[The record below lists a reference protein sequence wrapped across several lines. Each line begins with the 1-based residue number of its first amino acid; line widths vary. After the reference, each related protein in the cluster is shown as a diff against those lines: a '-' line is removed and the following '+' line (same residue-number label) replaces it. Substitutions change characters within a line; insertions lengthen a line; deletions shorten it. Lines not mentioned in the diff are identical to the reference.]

1 MFSFHYS
8 GFKYHVFHCDITA
21 VRGNLCSLNILV
33 YCCSHFYNFFSNLV
47 SNCVTTQKLYVV
59 KKDTEGLA
67 Q

>member
-8 GFKYHVFHCDITA
+8 AFKYHVFHCDITSA
-21 VRGNLCSLNILV
+21 AWTFLFIVVLI
-33 YCCSHFYNFFSNLV
+33 FIIFFSNLV